1 MEKQPIRIAQMM
13 TDMNYGGVEMVVM
26 NYYRNIDR
34 TKVQFDFFA
43 LEGSSIPQREEI
55 EKLGGRVFI
64 VPKYTHLSQYEKAI
78 QKLFKENNYKIV
90 HSHMNTLSVFS
101 LYGAKKAG
109 VPNRILHNHSTA
121 GKGETK
127 KNIMK
132 YMLKPLAKVFP
143 TELCAC
149 SRYAGNW
156 IYGKNVEFRVF
167 NNAIDLNKYKYDK
180 KQRKELRDK
189 LKIDDKKV
197 IGHIGRFCYQ
207 KNHDF
212 LIDIFADVLKKENNA
227 VLMLIGEGELEE
239 TIKNKVSR
247 LGIAD
252 KILFLGRKADAY
264 KYYQAMDL
272 FLLPSR
278 YEGLP
283 VVGVESQAS
292 GLPCVFSD
300 CVTEEAKLLDSTV
313 FVGGEKEEY
322 VEKVLVG
329 LEIER
334 KDTSEEMKKA
344 GFDIKNEA
352 GKLLEFYEGLLKNGK

>member
-1 MEKQPIRIAQMM
+1 MFSYEEYYKLYNCRVEAEYQEGCARLEETLRLMGQPKERGFREKIFWFLRGQGEFLQTLLRQERKATEEYYNTASLKELQEDQRRLAEDILPEAYATSYTNPAYCISLF
-13 TDMNYGGVEMVVM
+13 GKELGPVM
-26 NYYRNIDR
+26 
-34 TKVQFDFFA
+34 A
-43 LEGSSIPQREEI
+43 LTAAYFREGIPDAYAHRRFRLNARL
-55 EKLGGRVFI
+55 KF
-64 VPKYTHLSQYEKAI
+64 Y
-78 QKLFKENNYKIV
+78 
-90 HSHMNTLSVFS
+90 FS
-101 LYGAKKAG
+101 LSTALTRGQVRAAG
-109 VPNRILHNHSTA
+109 V
-121 GKGETK
+121 
-127 KNIMK
+127 
-132 YMLKPLAKVFP
+132 
-143 TELCAC
+143 
-149 SRYAGNW
+149 
-156 IYGKNVEFRVF
+156 
-167 NNAIDLNKYKYDK
+167 LNQL
-180 KQRKELRDK
+180 QRQR
-189 LKIDDKKV
+189 
-197 IGHIGRFCYQ
+197 R
-207 KNHDF
+207 
-212 LIDIFADVLKKENNA
+212 
-227 VLMLIGEGELEE
+227 GELEE

-283 VVGVESQAS
+283 VVGVEAQAS

-334 KDTSEEMKKA
+334 KDTSEEMRKA

>member
-227 VLMLIGEGELEE
+227 VLMLSLIH
-239 TIKNKVSR
+239 I
-247 LGIAD
+247 
-252 KILFLGRKADAY
+252 
-264 KYYQAMDL
+264 
-272 FLLPSR
+272 
-278 YEGLP
+278 
-283 VVGVESQAS
+283 
-292 GLPCVFSD
+292 
-300 CVTEEAKLLDSTV
+300 
-313 FVGGEKEEY
+313 
-322 VEKVLVG
+322 
-329 LEIER
+329 
-334 KDTSEEMKKA
+334 
-344 GFDIKNEA
+344 
-352 GKLLEFYEGLLKNGK
+352 

>member
-55 EKLGGRVFI
+55 EKLGGRVFV
-64 VPKYTHLSQYEKAI
+64 VPKYTHLPQYEKSI

-101 LYGAKKAG
+101 LYGAKKVG

-149 SRYAGNW
+149 SKYAGNW

-167 NNAIDLNKYKYDK
+167 NNAIDLNKYKYDE
-180 KQRKELRDK
+180 KQRKELRD
-189 LKIDDKKV
+189 V
-197 IGHIGRFCYQ
+197 PY
-207 KNHDF
+207 
-212 LIDIFADVLKKENNA
+212 
-227 VLMLIGEGELEE
+227 
-239 TIKNKVSR
+239 
-247 LGIAD
+247 
-252 KILFLGRKADAY
+252 IL
-264 KYYQAMDL
+264 
-272 FLLPSR
+272 S
-278 YEGLP
+278 
-283 VVGVESQAS
+283 
-292 GLPCVFSD
+292 VF
-300 CVTEEAKLLDSTV
+300 
-313 FVGGEKEEY
+313 
-322 VEKVLVG
+322 
-329 LEIER
+329 
-334 KDTSEEMKKA
+334 
-344 GFDIKNEA
+344 
-352 GKLLEFYEGLLKNGK
+352 